1 MLIRKETSENLWN
14 SLTSLKCLI
23 SLHFEAGFL
32 ILQNVNKTELLCIW
46 FLPFKN
52 SVCHTSNISVQF
64 SCVKLYA
71 TPLTAARQASL
82 SITNSWSLLKLLS
95 VKSVMA
101 YNHLLL
107 CCPLLLPPSIIAS
120 ISVFSNESVLR
131 IRWPKEWSFSISTT
145 HEYSGLISFRID

>member
-1 MLIRKETSENLWN
+1 MLIHKETSENLWN

-71 TPLTAARQASL
+71 TPLTAARQPSL
-82 SITNSWSLLKLLS
+82 SITNSWSLLKLMS
-95 VKSVMA
+95 IESVMPSK
-101 YNHLLL
+101 HLIL
-107 CCPLLLPPSIIAS
+107 CLPIVRRLQFSTASGSFLMSQFFISIGQSIGVSAS
-120 ISVFSNESVLR
+120 ASVLPMN
-131 IRWPKEWSFSISTT
+131 IQNDF
-145 HEYSGLISFRID
+145 L